1 MNSKVI
7 VKIIVPE
14 IDQVFDMY
22 LPVNKKI
29 GNIIELISKAI
40 NELTTGEYTVSNT
53 TVLVNVET
61 DIEYE
66 PDILLLNTDIRNG
79 TKLVLISE

>member
-29 GNIIELISKAI
+29 GNIIELISKDI

-61 DIEYE
+61 DKEYE

>member
-61 DIEYE
+61 DKEYE

>member
-7 VKIIVPE
+7 VKIVVPE

-61 DIEYE
+61 DKEYE